1 MCNMET
7 QLAVHTSESRW
18 VPPPQRE
25 MLNDKGRLG
34 DATLASPQVTIIGDY
49 VKKGTFPLISC
60 LPRNHL

>member
-1 MCNMET
+1 MDT
-7 QLAVHTSESRW
+7 QLAVHYLTKS
-18 VPPPQRE
+18 VGAPPRG
-25 MLNDKGRLG
+25 MVNDKGRLG